1 MRSGDP
7 PVCPGPRKY
16 GAPMDPSIVQSLNRW
31 FSANGFRV
39 DLDRLLALTPLLVI
53 VGVVVLAWLADW
65 GRAPD
70 RRAILVI
77 GGLGALAALTL
88 NVALGH
94 LYYRP
99 RPFLVLPVRALLPQ
113 APDSSLYSDHLAV
126 AGALCAAL
134 LVARRRLGWVG
145 VAMTVGLGVA
155 RVGAAVHYPS
165 DVATGA
171 LVGAVCFAVLLPL
184 RHPVAQMIK
193 FMATGE
199 GAVLRRERTEGT
211 FLLRHGPVASV
222 GFLVLAAGL
231 GYGIRALQDH
241 GRIEAGTRAEAKL
254 QSPSPPRPPGA
265 YPGIDVAT
273 IAAGRYPATHAAVI
287 GDVTQVTRELDG
299 DIHIRIQGL
308 RAFIVAEIIPEFP
321 ATAPHIGERITAWG
335 IVRHDGIHN
344 WWELHPLIGWRP
356 GDVFVPGNP
365 GPGTGD

>member
-1 MRSGDP
+1 
-7 PVCPGPRKY
+7 
-16 GAPMDPSIVQSLNRW
+16 MDPSIVQSLNRW
-31 FSANGFRV
+31 FSANAFRV
-39 DLDRLLALTPLLVI
+39 DLDRLLALAPLLVI
-53 VGVVVLAWLADW
+53 VAVVVLGWLADW

-70 RRAILVI
+70 RRAILVV
-77 GGLGALAALTL
+77 GVFGALVALAL
-88 NVALGH
+88 NVAFGH

-126 AGALCAAL
+126 AGALSAAL
-134 LVARRRLGWVG
+134 LVTRRRLGWVG
-145 VAMTVGLGVA
+145 VVMTVVLGVA

-165 DVATGA
+165 DVAVGA
-171 LVGAVCFAVLLPL
+171 LAGAVCFAVLLPL
-184 RHPVAQMIK
+184 RHSVARLVK
-193 FMATGE
+193 VLAAGE

-211 FLLRHGPVASV
+211 FLLRHGPVVSV

-231 GYGIRALQDH
+231 AYGIRALQDH

-265 YPGIDVAT
+265 YPGIDVARIT
-273 IAAGRYPATHAAVI
+273 AGRYGATHAAVI

-299 DIHIRIQGL
+299 DVHIRIEGHG
-308 RAFIVAEIIPEFP
+308 AFIVAEIIPELP
-321 ATAPHIGERITAWG
+321 AAAPHVGARITAWG

-344 WWELHPLIGWRP
+344 WWELHPLIGWQP
-356 GDVFVPGNP
+356 GDVLVPGNP